1 MKTQEQVKM
10 NSTIEAPKSNGE
22 LIKAAMAKA
31 TKKGTLAGLKSMDVK
46 TVIESMSAQIGQ
58 ALPKHVPVERLI
70 QIATTYVSNNPKIAE
85 CTASSIIGAIMEMSI
100 QGLEPGLGQCYI
112 VPYNRKSEQGFIKE
126 AQYQIGY
133 KGFIKLAYNSNE
145 VKHIDSDIVKNN
157 DTFKYQRGLFPV
169 LDHIPNDE
177 LEDDDDAYNSIRYA
191 YAVIHYKSGGYN
203 FVVLPKNKIE
213 KLRRRSPSQKKGREG
228 AWLTDYDQ
236 MAKAKAIKQLLSKYA
251 PLSIEIQRA
260 IALDGAIITEK
271 AFTNNKTG
279 IDISNIDFPKE
290 DIEEAR
296 FSETKLENEKAQEND
311 SWINEFD
318 GKEEAHA

>member
-112 VPYNRKSEQGFIKE
+112 VPY
-126 AQYQIGY
+126 
-133 KGFIKLAYNSNE
+133 
-145 VKHIDSDIVKNN
+145 
-157 DTFKYQRGLFPV
+157 
-169 LDHIPNDE
+169 
-177 LEDDDDAYNSIRYA
+177 
-191 YAVIHYKSGGYN
+191 
-203 FVVLPKNKIE
+203 
-213 KLRRRSPSQKKGREG
+213 
-228 AWLTDYDQ
+228 
-236 MAKAKAIKQLLSKYA
+236 
-251 PLSIEIQRA
+251 
-260 IALDGAIITEK
+260 
-271 AFTNNKTG
+271 
-279 IDISNIDFPKE
+279 
-290 DIEEAR
+290 
-296 FSETKLENEKAQEND
+296 
-311 SWINEFD
+311 
-318 GKEEAHA
+318 